1 MAVNDITVNT
11 YNPPKGLDKSNVIIS
26 AVSFNK
32 NINESYCKKY
42 IGTNKSNGRRLIKKI
57 FSGLEG
63 IIYTINF
70 SFDKASSEDANIS
83 YILSEGDNIIIESN
97 QSYSTTS
104 EFDTDIEYIILQIE
118 KIFM

>member
-11 YNPPKGLDKSNVIIS
+11 YQPPKGLNKSNVITA
-26 AVSFNK
+26 AVGFTK
-32 NINESYCKKY
+32 NINSYCNKY

-57 FSGLEG
+57 FSGIEG
-63 IIYTINF
+63 INYTINF
-70 SFDKASSEDANIS
+70 SFAKESLEDANIS

-97 QSYSTTS
+97 QSYSTAS
-104 EFDTDIEYIILQIE
+104 ELDTDIEYIILQID

>member
-1 MAVNDITVNT
+1 V
-11 YNPPKGLDKSNVIIS
+11 KSTPENLEKLLKYS
-26 AVSFNK
+26 AV
-32 NINESYCKKY
+32 IPPY
-42 IGTNKSNGRRLIKKI
+42 
-57 FSGLEG
+57 
-63 IIYTINF
+63 
-70 SFDKASSEDANIS
+70 SEDANIS

>member
-11 YNPPKGLDKSNVIIS
+11 YQPPKGLNKSDVITA
-26 AVSFNK
+26 AVGFTK
-32 NINESYCKKY
+32 NINSYCKKY

-57 FSGLEG
+57 FSGIEG

-97 QSYSTTS
+97 QSYSTVS
-104 EFDTDIEYIILQIE
+104 ELDTDIEYIILQID